1 MHDDVKPSEKRGGT
15 QAGEEEIREKGEWA
29 RGARE
34 GIVPPELGGEAEDA
48 PESGRTTG
56 SEEPATTD
64 GIDTGAGDNADATA
78 IGGQKPPEGVEPDL
92 KDVGAKRGS

>member
-15 QAGEEEIREKGEWA
+15 QAGEEEIRAKGEWA

-56 SEEPATTD
+56 SEEPATAE
-64 GIDTGAGDNADATA
+64 GIDAGAGDNADAVTD
-78 IGGQKPPEGVEPDL
+78 GGPKDSGDL